1 MKRATN
7 RRSRQRAA
15 HTAVDPSSTQFDE
28 EDGFGSLGTSM
39 SRQNPDWKPPRLSRR
54 PSSHPSSHH
63 DIHSRQATNR
73 IMNHHRSQI
82 DVRILNQGLPDP
94 YEKSIPILTDEN
106 LECGRV
112 EWSLFSNSKE
122 QANRHPE
129 IVDKIS
135 SRPIWPLALIE
146 SLEVCVKYRERG
158 YERKGLQSAIKAAE
172 QAGAAFAFLKVGW
185 SQSVDDPDAERAW
198 KIRFFQ
204 SEGFKLADR
213 NDDCEPVLMFRP
225 LRMNP
230 VNTHES

>member
-1 MKRATN
+1 
-7 RRSRQRAA
+7 
-15 HTAVDPSSTQFDE
+15 
-28 EDGFGSLGTSM
+28 
-39 SRQNPDWKPPRLSRR
+39 
-54 PSSHPSSHH
+54 
-63 DIHSRQATNR
+63 
-73 IMNHHRSQI
+73 MNHHRSQI

-129 IVDKIS
+129 IVDKIR

-158 YERKGLQSAIKAAE
+158 YGRKGLQSAINAAE

-185 SQSVDDPDAERAW
+185 SQSVDDPEAESAW

-204 SEGFKLADR
+204 SEGFDLADR

-225 LRMNP
+225 LRMDSVKTN
-230 VNTHES
+230 